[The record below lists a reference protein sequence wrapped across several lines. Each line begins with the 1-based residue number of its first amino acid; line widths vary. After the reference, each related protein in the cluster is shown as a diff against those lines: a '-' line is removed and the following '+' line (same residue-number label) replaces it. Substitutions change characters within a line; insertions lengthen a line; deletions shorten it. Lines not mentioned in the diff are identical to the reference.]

1 MTRPTFAETQLLVD
15 SLLADNTAGA
25 ITPADVRQVF
35 DAVTALFQPASTGL
49 TGVTGATIALTTAD
63 TPLTI
68 FDTPLPEL
76 GEQGVIV
83 PSVANDNI
91 VSSLVGVHRFDFT
104 TSIEGPNN
112 DDVIVTLYRNGVAT
126 VVASEISLRG
136 AGNRVEFTMS
146 FPLQG
151 PAPGPNT
158 YSLRARLRSGSGSVT
173 FNNSVFVLGFIPGQ

>member
-1 MTRPTFAETQLLVD
+1 MARPTFAETQLLVD
-15 SLLADNTAGA
+15 SLLADNTTGA

-35 DAVTALFQPASTGL
+35 DAVTALFQPATTGL
-49 TGVTGATIALTTAD
+49 TGIPGATIALTTTD
-63 TPLTI
+63 TPLVI
-68 FDTPLPEL
+68 FDASLQEV

-112 DDVIVTLYRNGVAT
+112 DDVIVTLYRNGAAT
-126 VVASEISLRG
+126 AVASEISLRG

-158 YSLRARLRSGSGSVT
+158 YSLSARLRTGSGSAT
-173 FNNSVFVLGFIPGQ
+173 FYNSIFALGFIPGQ